1 MRTSVRT
8 RMTLWYAA
16 ALAVVMLA
24 YGGFV
29 YATLRTSSIAELDHQ
44 LHEDQESVEAMLRDA
59 SDGGVDWR
67 SELATRWPEDDG
79 YERRVLVHRPDGTVL
94 FESAPAES
102 MAVPW
107 PTPGSSA
114 YITQLD
120 GAKAHVEFFR
130 SAERMHHELD
140 QLLLVLALGVPVG
153 VGLAALGGYM
163 LARRTLA
170 PVGQMAERA
179 RSITASSLSQRLPV
193 ENATDEFGQLAT
205 VFNDTLARLD
215 GSFEQLRRFTSDAS
229 HELRTPLTAI
239 RTVGEVGLRE
249 GRTVD
254 QYREIVGS
262 MLEEV
267 DRLARLVDSLLT
279 LSRADAGRIALHSER
294 LDLTDLAREVTSHL
308 SVLAEE
314 KSQRL
319 ELAAPGP
326 VAIDA
331 DRAILRLAVV
341 NLVDNAIK
349 YAPVGTTIRVAVEA
363 DGGSARL
370 SVTDSGPG
378 IAPEHQAHVFER
390 FYRVDA
396 ARGRDAG
403 GAGLGLAIA
412 RWAVEAHRGHLEL
425 LSQISA
431 GSTFTAV
438 LPTGDAQGGS
448 S

>member
-1 MRTSVRT
+1 L
-8 RMTLWYAA
+8 TLWYAA

-24 YGGFV
+24 YGAFV
-29 YATLRTSSIAELDHQ
+29 YATLRRSSVAEIDHQ
-44 LHEDQESVEAMLRDA
+44 LHEDRESVEELLGNA
-59 SDGGVDWR
+59 SDGSVDWR
-67 SELATRWPEDDG
+67 SELAKRWPEDDG
-79 YERRVLVHRPDGTVL
+79 YERRVLVHRPDGDVL
-94 FESAPAES
+94 FESAAAES
-102 MAVPW
+102 MADPW
-107 PTPGSSA
+107 PAPGSSA
-114 YITQLD
+114 HIAQLD

-130 SAERMHHELD
+130 SAERMHRELD
-140 QLLLVLALGVPVG
+140 QLLMVLALGIPVG
-153 VGLAALGGYM
+153 VGLAALGGYL
-163 LARRTLA
+163 LARRALA
-170 PVGQMAERA
+170 PVGQMADRA
-179 RSITASSLSQRLPV
+179 RSITASNLSQRLPA
-193 ENATDEFGQLAT
+193 ENPADEFGQLAT
-205 VFNDTLARLD
+205 VFNATLARLD

-249 GRTVD
+249 ARTVD
-254 QYREIVGS
+254 RYREIVGS

-267 DRLARLVDSLLT
+267 DRLTRLVDSLLT
-279 LSRADAGRIALHSER
+279 LSRADAGRITLHSESF
-294 LDLTDLAREVTSHL
+294 DLAELAREVTSDL

-319 ELAAPGP
+319 ELAAPGRI
-326 VAIDA
+326 VVHA

-349 YAPVGTTIRVAVEA
+349 YAPVATAIHVSVDAS
-363 DGGSARL
+363 DGSARL
-370 SVTDSGPG
+370 SVADSGPG
-378 IAPEHQAHVFER
+378 IAPEHHAHLFER

-412 RWAVEAHRGHLEL
+412 RWAVEAHRGRLEL
-425 LSQISA
+425 QSRLGA

-438 LPTGDAQGGS
+438 LPAGDSQGGS